1 MKLFHKVVNIMQW
14 NKENKYPQ
22 PQEDVYADVKTAFSG
37 NGYTAE
43 ADNQEFSLETI
54 QEKLGAFYGTGDQEV
69 VSTSS
74 PDLMPSNQTIN
85 MSYQREYATA
95 RTRSLSRLSTKQKVM
110 IASYAIVVLALIIG
124 ISLCSV
130 YVNGAFGSAIA
141 LDASYSELA
150 DQVAELDDKLA
161 VEDYDALMKRAGEL
175 GYTDSSQ
182 ANTKRY
188 TEVETR
194 PAQNFEVDTN
204 WFDSLCDWLCNAF
217 GG

>member
-1 MKLFHKVVNIMQW
+1 MQW
-14 NKENKYPQ
+14 NKENRYQQ
-22 PQEDVYADVKTAFSG
+22 PQQDVYADVKTAFSG
-37 NGYTAE
+37 SGYAE
-43 ADNQEFSLETI
+43 QDNQEFSLQTI
-54 QEKLGAFYGTGDQEV
+54 QQKLGAFSGTEEQDFA
-69 VSTSS
+69 SSS

-85 MSYQREYATA
+85 MSYQREYATGKA
-95 RTRSLSRLSTKQKVM
+95 RALSRLSTKQKVV

-130 YVNGAFGSAIA
+130 YVSGAFGQA
-141 LDASYSELA
+141 LMLDGQYAELA
-150 DQVAELDDKLA
+150 GEVAELTEQIDA
-161 VEDYDALMKRAGEL
+161 VDYTALMERATEL
-175 GYTDSSQ
+175 GYTEADK

-194 PAQNFEVDTN
+194 PAQNFEVETN